1 MRIKVFQAATMKD
14 AMAQVKDELGDDAV
28 ILHTKKI
35 KKGGILGYGAKEIFE
50 VTAALDET
58 PRRPPKK
65 RAERLPT
72 LAELQAEEAGEGK
85 PVKSSVPLPLGHA
98 GTAPAPAA
106 AAAADA
112 QAAQGEPPLTALPQ
126 PQQPQPQP
134 QLLQPQQPQLL
145 QQQQSQ
151 PLPQQPPLPQPQ
163 PQPQLSQQPPL
174 PQPQPQLPQQPHL
187 SQSAARRYK
196 TAGTEAAV
204 AEAERQAREAVSRQ
218 AQAQASPQEPFVP
231 SFPSEEGHADP
242 FQPLVPSAEDPPAEP
257 PARKVRRKK
266 PPARKL
272 KKPRTVKEK
281 KTEEEAETSSAAAPS
296 RRMKRGTEK
305 ADAPLQEEDR
315 QDGDASAAKADE
327 EKQRETIEALQNEL
341 AQMKA
346 MLVQVVGKE
355 KAPED
360 EMSLQQALKQQ
371 EVDSDIVDDVVL
383 QLPAETVL
391 ADRDTPLAL
400 EGLTKYLSDNV
411 QMADG
416 LELKARK
423 RKIAALLGPTGV
435 GKTTTLAKIAAQC
448 VLEKGVSTAF
458 ITADTYRI
466 SAVEQLK
473 TYADILGLPIAIV
486 YTPDELKEAIQK
498 FRQKQLILIDTA
510 GRSQH
515 NRRQMAE
522 LKDFLAV
529 NQNIEKYLVLSA
541 TTKNEDAK
549 DIVDKFSVCK
559 PDKVIF
565 TKTDETKSLGIILNI
580 LRKKAMRL
588 SYLTNGQSVP
598 DDIVPAQAEKLAE
611 LFLR

>member
-1 MRIKVFQAATMKD
+1 MKD

-50 VTAALDET
+50 VTAALDEV

-65 RAERLPT
+65 REERLPT
-72 LAELQAEEAGEGK
+72 LAELQAQDASAKE
-85 PVKSSVPLPLGHA
+85 PPKSAVPLPQGHA
-98 GTAPAPAA
+98 ARAVQGETMTPLAVPQEGQARAVSASVATAVDPLQMQMPVQQATAA
-106 AAAADA
+106 A
-112 QAAQGEPPLTALPQ
+112 Q
-126 PQQPQPQP
+126 PQRR
-134 QLLQPQQPQLL
+134 
-145 QQQQSQ
+145 
-151 PLPQQPPLPQPQ
+151 
-163 PQPQLSQQPPL
+163 
-174 PQPQPQLPQQPHL
+174 L
-187 SQSAARRYK
+187 SQSAAKSYK

-204 AEAERQAREAVSRQ
+204 AEAKRQAYDSMPDVTAPVV
-218 AQAQASPQEPFVP
+218 AGKEPFVP
-231 SFPSEEGHADP
+231 AFPSQEQAAES
-242 FQPLVPSAEDPPAEP
+242 FLPLVPAAEKAESLEP
-257 PARKVRRKK
+257 PVRKVRRRRAATVKR
-266 PPARKL
+266 RKL
-272 KKPRTVKEK
+272 RAAEK
-281 KTEEEAETSSAAAPS
+281 KDTLDEAAVSSSAADVAP
-296 RRMKRGTEK
+296 RAKPVDEK
-305 ADAPLQEEDR
+305 AAQASKEDADQRQESAARPPEK
-315 QDGDASAAKADE
+315 GDAE
-327 EKQRETIEALQNEL
+327 RQQETIEALQNEL
-341 AQMKA
+341 LQMKA
-346 MLVQVVGKE
+346 MLVQVVSKE

-371 EVDSDIVDDVVL
+371 DVEPDIIEDVVL
-383 QLPAETVL
+383 QLPAETIL
-391 ADRDTPLAL
+391 ADKDTPLAL
-400 EGLTKYLSDNV
+400 EGLTKYLADNM

-416 LELKARK
+416 LELKSRK

-448 VLEKGVSTAF
+448 VLEKGISTAF

-486 YTPDELKEAIQK
+486 YSPQELKEAIQK

-549 DIVDKFSVCK
+549 DILEKFSVCR

-565 TKTDETKSLGIILNI
+565 TKTDETKSLGVILNI
-580 LRKKAMRL
+580 LRRREMRL

-598 DDIVPAQAEKLAE
+598 DDIAPAEAGKLAE

>member
-1 MRIKVFQAATMKD
+1 MKD

-50 VTAALDET
+50 VTAALDEVT
-58 PRRPPKK
+58 RRPPKK
-65 RAERLPT
+65 RPERLPT
-72 LAELQAEEAGEGK
+72 LAELQAEAAGGETK
-85 PVKSSVPLPLGHA
+85 PKSAVPLPQGHA
-98 GTAPAPAA
+98 A
-106 AAAADA
+106 
-112 QAAQGEPPLTALPQ
+112 ALPQ
-126 PQQPQPQP
+126 AVPAALAQQVSVPVPAGPPAAPVPPLVQSAQPMQP
-134 QLLQPQQPQLL
+134 MQLMQ
-145 QQQQSQ
+145 Q
-151 PLPQQPPLPQPQ
+151 PLPTESRQPVQQPR
-163 PQPQLSQQPPL
+163 
-174 PQPQPQLPQQPHL
+174 L
-187 SQSAARRYK
+187 SQSAAKSYR

-204 AEAERQAREAVSRQ
+204 AEAARQARA
-218 AQAQASPQEPFVP
+218 AAPAAPGDASAEPFVP
-231 SFPSEEGHADP
+231 SFPSGKTPEAP
-242 FQPLVPSAEDPPAEP
+242 FQPFVPSAGEAPQ
-257 PARKVRRKK
+257 K
-266 PPARKL
+266 PPARKARRR
-272 KKPRTVKEK
+272 KPAQPKRRKVHAAEAAEAKE
-281 KTEEEAETSSAAAPS
+281 TAGAEAETPSSC
-296 RRMKRGTEK
+296 RVKR
-305 ADAPLQEEDR
+305 EEDEAASSQEKR
-315 QDGDASAAKADE
+315 REDGSPPAKSE
-327 EKQRETIEALQNEL
+327 EERQRETIEELQNEL

-346 MLVQVVGKE
+346 MLVQVVSKE
-355 KAPED
+355 KTPED
-360 EMSLQQALKQQ
+360 EMSLQQVLKQQ
-371 EVDSDIVDDVVL
+371 EVESDIIDDVVL
-383 QLPAETVL
+383 QLPAEAIL
-391 ADRDTPLAL
+391 ADKDTPLAL
-400 EGLTKYLSDNV
+400 DGLTKYLAANV

-416 LELKARK
+416 LELKSRK

-448 VLEKGVSTAF
+448 VLEKGISTAF

-522 LKDFLAV
+522 LKEFLAV

-549 DIVDKFSVCK
+549 DIIDKFSVCK

-580 LRKKAMRL
+580 LRRKEMRL

-598 DDIVPAQAEKLAE
+598 DDIVPAEAGKLAE

>member
-1 MRIKVFQAATMKD
+1 MKE

-50 VTAALDET
+50 VTAALDEVT
-58 PRRPPKK
+58 RRPPKK

-72 LAELQAEEAGEGK
+72 LAELQAEEAGGGQK
-85 PVKSSVPLPLGHA
+85 PKSSVPLPQGHA
-98 GTAPAPAA
+98 SPMPAA
-106 AAAADA
+106 PSA
-112 QAAQGEPPLTALPQ
+112 PPVRQTPEQRTAVPLPASRPVAVA
-126 PQQPQPQP
+126 PQS
-134 QLLQPQQPQLL
+134 LQPA
-145 QQQQSQ
+145 S
-151 PLPQQPPLPQPQ
+151 LPQQQR
-163 PQPQLSQQPPL
+163 
-174 PQPQPQLPQQPHL
+174 L
-187 SQSAARRYK
+187 SQSAARSYR

-204 AEAERQAREAVSRQ
+204 AAAERQAHAPAPASSAAVS
-218 AQAQASPQEPFVP
+218 AESFVP
-231 SFPSEEGHADP
+231 SFPQGNAQEASFE
-242 FQPLVPSAEDPPAEP
+242 PLVPSAGEAPPKS
-257 PARKVRRKK
+257 PARKARRRKPAAPK
-266 PPARKL
+266 RRKACAAEAKGAAGEETARAASASRRAKREADEAAVSPQEKRQKAEAPPAKS
-272 KKPRTVKEK
+272 
-281 KTEEEAETSSAAAPS
+281 EEE
-296 RRMKRGTEK
+296 R
-305 ADAPLQEEDR
+305 
-315 QDGDASAAKADE
+315 
-327 EKQRETIEALQNEL
+327 QRETIEELQSEL

-346 MLVQVVGKE
+346 MLVQVVSKE
-355 KAPED
+355 KTPED

-371 EVDSDIVDDVVL
+371 EVEPDIIDDVVL
-383 QLPAETVL
+383 QLPAEAIL
-391 ADRDTPLAL
+391 ADKDTPLAL
-400 EGLTKYLSDNV
+400 EGLTKYLADNV
-411 QMADG
+411 QIADG
-416 LELKARK
+416 LELKSRK

-522 LKDFLAV
+522 LKEFLAV

-549 DIVDKFSVCK
+549 DILDKFSGCK

-580 LRKKAMRL
+580 LRRKEMRL

-598 DDIVPAQAEKLAE
+598 DDIVPAEAGKLAK

>member
-1 MRIKVFQAATMKD
+1 MKE

-50 VTAALDET
+50 VTAALDEVT
-58 PRRPPKK
+58 RRPPKK

-72 LAELQAEEAGEGK
+72 LAELQAEEAGGGQK
-85 PVKSSVPLPLGHA
+85 PKSSVPLPQGHA
-98 GTAPAPAA
+98 SPMPAA
-106 AAAADA
+106 PSAPPVRQTPEQRTAVPLPASRPVAAA
-112 QAAQGEPPLTALPQ
+112 PQ
-126 PQQPQPQP
+126 S
-134 QLLQPQQPQLL
+134 LQPA
-145 QQQQSQ
+145 S
-151 PLPQQPPLPQPQ
+151 LPQQQR
-163 PQPQLSQQPPL
+163 
-174 PQPQPQLPQQPHL
+174 L
-187 SQSAARRYK
+187 SQSAARSYR

-204 AEAERQAREAVSRQ
+204 AAAERQAHAPAPASSAAVS
-218 AQAQASPQEPFVP
+218 AESFVP
-231 SFPSEEGHADP
+231 SFPQGNAQEASFE
-242 FQPLVPSAEDPPAEP
+242 PLVPSVGEAPPKS
-257 PARKVRRKK
+257 PARKARRRKPAAPK
-266 PPARKL
+266 RRKACAAEAKGAAGEETARAASASRRAKREADEAAVSPQEKRQKAEAPPAKS
-272 KKPRTVKEK
+272 
-281 KTEEEAETSSAAAPS
+281 EEE
-296 RRMKRGTEK
+296 R
-305 ADAPLQEEDR
+305 
-315 QDGDASAAKADE
+315 
-327 EKQRETIEALQNEL
+327 QRETIEELQSEL

-346 MLVQVVGKE
+346 MLVQVVSKE
-355 KAPED
+355 KTPED

-371 EVDSDIVDDVVL
+371 EVEPDIIDDVVL
-383 QLPAETVL
+383 QLPAEAIL
-391 ADRDTPLAL
+391 ADKDTPLAL
-400 EGLTKYLSDNV
+400 EGLTKYLADNV

-416 LELKARK
+416 LELKSRK

-522 LKDFLAV
+522 LKEFLAV

-549 DIVDKFSVCK
+549 DILDKFSGCK

-580 LRKKAMRL
+580 LRRKEMRL

-598 DDIVPAQAEKLAE
+598 DDIVPAEAGKLAK

>member
-1 MRIKVFQAATMKD
+1 MKD

-50 VTAALDET
+50 VTAALDEVT
-58 PRRPPKK
+58 RRPPKK
-65 RAERLPT
+65 RSERLPT
-72 LAELQAEEAGEGK
+72 LAELQAEAAGGETK
-85 PVKSSVPLPLGHA
+85 PKSAVPLPQGHA
-98 GTAPAPAA
+98 AALTQAAPVAPAQ
-106 AAAADA
+106 
-112 QAAQGEPPLTALPQ
+112 QASVPVPSGSSVAPVPPLMQSAQ
-126 PQQPQPQP
+126 PMQPM
-134 QLLQPQQPQLL
+134 
-145 QQQQSQ
+145 
-151 PLPQQPPLPQPQ
+151 QQPPLIE
-163 PQPQLSQQPPL
+163 SQQPM
-174 PQPQPQLPQQPHL
+174 QQPRL
-187 SQSAARRYK
+187 SQSAAKSYR

-204 AEAERQAREAVSRQ
+204 AEAARQARV
-218 AQAQASPQEPFVP
+218 ASPVAHGDASAEPFVP
-231 SFPSEEGHADP
+231 SFPSGKAPEAP
-242 FQPLVPSAEDPPAEP
+242 FQPLVPSAGEAPQEP
-257 PARKVRRKK
+257 PVRKARRRKPAQPKRRKVHAAEAKETAGVEVEREASSSRRGK
-266 PPARKL
+266 RKEDEAAASSQ
-272 KKPRTVKEK
+272 EK
-281 KTEEEAETSSAAAPS
+281 RREDESPSSKSEEE
-296 RRMKRGTEK
+296 R
-305 ADAPLQEEDR
+305 
-315 QDGDASAAKADE
+315 
-327 EKQRETIEALQNEL
+327 QRETIEELQNEL

-346 MLVQVVGKE
+346 MLVQVVSKE
-355 KAPED
+355 KTPED
-360 EMSLQQALKQQ
+360 EMSLQQVLKQQ
-371 EVDSDIVDDVVL
+371 EVESDIIDDVVL
-383 QLPAETVL
+383 QLPAEAIL
-391 ADRDTPLAL
+391 ADKDTPLAL
-400 EGLTKYLSDNV
+400 EGLKKYLADNV

-416 LELKARK
+416 LELKSRK

-448 VLEKGVSTAF
+448 VLEKGISTAF

-522 LKDFLAV
+522 LKEFLAV

-549 DIVDKFSVCK
+549 DIIDKFSVCK

-580 LRKKAMRL
+580 LRRKEMRL

-598 DDIVPAQAEKLAE
+598 DDIVPAEAGKLAE

>member
-1 MRIKVFQAATMKD
+1 MKE

-50 VTAALDET
+50 VTAALDEVT
-58 PRRPPKK
+58 RRPPKK

-72 LAELQAEEAGEGK
+72 LAELQAEEAGGGQK
-85 PVKSSVPLPLGHA
+85 PKSSVPLPQGHA
-98 GTAPAPAA
+98 SPMPAA
-106 AAAADA
+106 PSAPPVRQTPEQRTAVPLPASRPVAAA
-112 QAAQGEPPLTALPQ
+112 PQ
-126 PQQPQPQP
+126 S
-134 QLLQPQQPQLL
+134 LQPA
-145 QQQQSQ
+145 S
-151 PLPQQPPLPQPQ
+151 LPQQQR
-163 PQPQLSQQPPL
+163 
-174 PQPQPQLPQQPHL
+174 L
-187 SQSAARRYK
+187 SQSAARSYR

-204 AEAERQAREAVSRQ
+204 AAAERQAHAPAPASSAAVS
-218 AQAQASPQEPFVP
+218 AESFVP
-231 SFPSEEGHADP
+231 SFPQGNAQEDS
-242 FQPLVPSAEDPPAEP
+242 FQPLVPSAGEAPPKS
-257 PARKVRRKK
+257 PARKARRRKPAAPK
-266 PPARKL
+266 RRKACAAEAKGAAGEETARAASASRRAKREADEAVVSPQEKRQKAEAPPAKS
-272 KKPRTVKEK
+272 
-281 KTEEEAETSSAAAPS
+281 EEE
-296 RRMKRGTEK
+296 R
-305 ADAPLQEEDR
+305 
-315 QDGDASAAKADE
+315 
-327 EKQRETIEALQNEL
+327 QRETIEELQSEL

-346 MLVQVVGKE
+346 MLVQVVSKE
-355 KAPED
+355 KTPED

-371 EVDSDIVDDVVL
+371 EVEPDIIDDVVL
-383 QLPAETVL
+383 QLPAEAIL
-391 ADRDTPLAL
+391 ADKDTPLAL
-400 EGLTKYLSDNV
+400 EGLTKYLADNV

-416 LELKARK
+416 LELKSRK

-522 LKDFLAV
+522 LKEFLAV

-549 DIVDKFSVCK
+549 DILDKFSGCK

-580 LRKKAMRL
+580 LRRKEMRL

-598 DDIVPAQAEKLAE
+598 DDIVPAEAGKLAK

>member
-1 MRIKVFQAATMKD
+1 MKD

-50 VTAALDET
+50 VTAALDEV

-65 RAERLPT
+65 REERLPT
-72 LAELQAEEAGEGK
+72 LAELQAQDASAKE
-85 PVKSSVPLPLGHA
+85 PPKSAVPLPQGHA
-98 GTAPAPAA
+98 ARAVQGETMTPLAVPQEGQARAVSASVATAVDPLQMQMQMPVQQATAA
-106 AAAADA
+106 A
-112 QAAQGEPPLTALPQ
+112 Q
-126 PQQPQPQP
+126 PQRR
-134 QLLQPQQPQLL
+134 
-145 QQQQSQ
+145 
-151 PLPQQPPLPQPQ
+151 
-163 PQPQLSQQPPL
+163 
-174 PQPQPQLPQQPHL
+174 L
-187 SQSAARRYK
+187 SQSAAKSYK

-204 AEAERQAREAVSRQ
+204 AEAKRQAYDSVPDVTAPVV
-218 AQAQASPQEPFVP
+218 AGKEPFVP
-231 SFPSEEGHADP
+231 AFPSQEQAAES
-242 FQPLVPSAEDPPAEP
+242 FLPLVPAAEKAESLEP
-257 PARKVRRKK
+257 PVRKVRRRRAATVKR
-266 PPARKL
+266 RKL
-272 KKPRTVKEK
+272 RAAGKKDTLD
-281 KTEEEAETSSAAAPS
+281 EAAASSSAADVAP
-296 RRMKRGTEK
+296 RAKPVDEK
-305 ADAPLQEEDR
+305 AAQASKEDADQRQESAARPPEK
-315 QDGDASAAKADE
+315 GDAE
-327 EKQRETIEALQNEL
+327 RQQETIEALQNEL
-341 AQMKA
+341 LQMKA
-346 MLVQVVGKE
+346 MLVQVVSKE

-371 EVDSDIVDDVVL
+371 DVEPDIIEDVVL
-383 QLPAETVL
+383 QLPAETIL
-391 ADRDTPLAL
+391 ADKDTPLAL
-400 EGLTKYLSDNV
+400 EGLTKYLADNM

-416 LELKARK
+416 LALKSRK

-448 VLEKGVSTAF
+448 VLEKGISTAF

-529 NQNIEKYLVLSA
+529 NPNIEKYLVLSA

-580 LRKKAMRL
+580 LCKKDMRL

-598 DDIVPAQAEKLAE
+598 DDIVSAEAGKLAE

>member
-1 MRIKVFQAATMKD
+1 MKE

-50 VTAALDET
+50 VTAALDEVT
-58 PRRPPKK
+58 RRPPKK

-72 LAELQAEEAGEGK
+72 LAELQAEEAGGGQK
-85 PVKSSVPLPLGHA
+85 PKSSVPLPQGHA
-98 GTAPAPAA
+98 SPMPAAPSAPPVRQTPEQRTAVPLPASRPAA
-106 AAAADA
+106 AA
-112 QAAQGEPPLTALPQ
+112 PQ
-126 PQQPQPQP
+126 S
-134 QLLQPQQPQLL
+134 LQPA
-145 QQQQSQ
+145 S
-151 PLPQQPPLPQPQ
+151 LPQQQR
-163 PQPQLSQQPPL
+163 
-174 PQPQPQLPQQPHL
+174 L
-187 SQSAARRYK
+187 SQSAARSYR

-204 AEAERQAREAVSRQ
+204 AAAERQACAPAPASSAAVS
-218 AQAQASPQEPFVP
+218 AESFVP
-231 SFPSEEGHADP
+231 SFPQGNAQEDS
-242 FQPLVPSAEDPPAEP
+242 FQPLVPSAGEAPPKS
-257 PARKVRRKK
+257 PARKARRRKPAAPK
-266 PPARKL
+266 RRKACAAEAKGAAGEETARAASASRRAKREADEAAVSPQEKRQKAEAPPAKS
-272 KKPRTVKEK
+272 
-281 KTEEEAETSSAAAPS
+281 EEE
-296 RRMKRGTEK
+296 R
-305 ADAPLQEEDR
+305 
-315 QDGDASAAKADE
+315 
-327 EKQRETIEALQNEL
+327 QRETIEELQSEL

-346 MLVQVVGKE
+346 MLVQVVSKE
-355 KAPED
+355 KTPED

-371 EVDSDIVDDVVL
+371 EVEPDIIDDVVL
-383 QLPAETVL
+383 QLPAEAIL
-391 ADRDTPLAL
+391 ADKDTPLAL
-400 EGLTKYLSDNV
+400 EGLTKYLADNV

-416 LELKARK
+416 LELKSRK

-522 LKDFLAV
+522 LKEFLAV

-549 DIVDKFSVCK
+549 DILDKFSGCK

-580 LRKKAMRL
+580 LRRKEMRL

-598 DDIVPAQAEKLAE
+598 DDIVPAEAGKLAK

>member
-1 MRIKVFQAATMKD
+1 MKD

-50 VTAALDET
+50 VTAALDEVT
-58 PRRPPKK
+58 RRPPKK
-65 RAERLPT
+65 RSERLPT
-72 LAELQAEEAGEGK
+72 LAELQAEAAGGEMK
-85 PVKSSVPLPLGHA
+85 PKSAVPLPQGHA
-98 GTAPAPAA
+98 AALTQAAPVAPAQQAPVPVPAGSPVA
-106 AAAADA
+106 PV
-112 QAAQGEPPLTALPQ
+112 PPLMQSAQ
-126 PQQPQPQP
+126 PM
-134 QLLQPQQPQLL
+134 
-145 QQQQSQ
+145 
-151 PLPQQPPLPQPQ
+151 QQPPPIE
-163 PQPQLSQQPPL
+163 SQQPM
-174 PQPQPQLPQQPHL
+174 QQPRL
-187 SQSAARRYK
+187 SQSAAKSYR

-204 AEAERQAREAVSRQ
+204 AEAARQARA
-218 AQAQASPQEPFVP
+218 ASPVAHGDASAESFVP
-231 SFPSEEGHADP
+231 SFPSGKTPEAP
-242 FQPLVPSAEDPPAEP
+242 FQPLVPSAGEAPQEP
-257 PARKVRRKK
+257 PVRKARRRKPAQPKRRKVHAAEAKETAGVEAKREASSSRRGKREEDE
-266 PPARKL
+266 AAASSQ
-272 KKPRTVKEK
+272 EK
-281 KTEEEAETSSAAAPS
+281 RREDESPSSKSEEE
-296 RRMKRGTEK
+296 R
-305 ADAPLQEEDR
+305 
-315 QDGDASAAKADE
+315 
-327 EKQRETIEALQNEL
+327 QRETIEELQNEL

-346 MLVQVVGKE
+346 MLVQVVSKE
-355 KAPED
+355 KTPED
-360 EMSLQQALKQQ
+360 EMSLQQVLKQQ
-371 EVDSDIVDDVVL
+371 EVESDIIDDVVL
-383 QLPAETVL
+383 QLPAEAIL
-391 ADRDTPLAL
+391 ADKDTPLAL
-400 EGLTKYLSDNV
+400 EGLKKYLADNV

-416 LELKARK
+416 LELKSRK

-448 VLEKGVSTAF
+448 VLEKGISTAF

-522 LKDFLAV
+522 LKEFLAV

-549 DIVDKFSVCK
+549 DIIDKFSVCK

-580 LRKKAMRL
+580 LRRKEMRL

-598 DDIVPAQAEKLAE
+598 DDIVPAEAGKLAE

>member
-126 PQQPQPQP
+126 QPQP
-134 QLLQPQQPQLL
+134 QPQLL

-204 AEAERQAREAVSRQ
+204 AEAERQAREAVSR
-218 AQAQASPQEPFVP
+218 QAQASPQEPFVP

-296 RRMKRGTEK
+296 RRMKRGAEK
-305 ADAPLQEEDR
+305 ADAPPQEEDR

-355 KAPED
+355 KTPED

-448 VLEKGVSTAF
+448 VLEKGV

>member
-1 MRIKVFQAATMKD
+1 MKD

-50 VTAALDET
+50 VTAALDEVT
-58 PRRPPKK
+58 RRPPKK
-65 RAERLPT
+65 RPERLPT
-72 LAELQAEEAGEGK
+72 LAELQAEAAGGETK
-85 PVKSSVPLPLGHA
+85 LKSAVPLPQGHA
-98 GTAPAPAA
+98 A
-106 AAAADA
+106 
-112 QAAQGEPPLTALPQ
+112 ALPQ
-126 PQQPQPQP
+126 AVSAALAQQVSVPVPTGPPAARMPPLMQSAQPMQP
-134 QLLQPQQPQLL
+134 MQ
-145 QQQQSQ
+145 Q
-151 PLPQQPPLPQPQ
+151 PLPIE
-163 PQPQLSQQPPL
+163 SQQPM
-174 PQPQPQLPQQPHL
+174 QQPRL
-187 SQSAARRYK
+187 SQSAAKSYR

-204 AEAERQAREAVSRQ
+204 AEAARQARA
-218 AQAQASPQEPFVP
+218 AAPAAPDDASAEPFVP
-231 SFPSEEGHADP
+231 SFPSGKAPEAP
-242 FQPLVPSAEDPPAEP
+242 FQPLVPSAGEAPQKS
-257 PARKVRRKK
+257 PARKARRRKPAQPK
-266 PPARKL
+266 RRKVHAAEAKETAGVEVEREASSSRRVKREEDEAASSQEKRREDESPPAKS
-272 KKPRTVKEK
+272 
-281 KTEEEAETSSAAAPS
+281 EEE
-296 RRMKRGTEK
+296 R
-305 ADAPLQEEDR
+305 
-315 QDGDASAAKADE
+315 
-327 EKQRETIEALQNEL
+327 QRETIEELQNEL

-346 MLVQVVGKE
+346 MLVQVVSKE
-355 KAPED
+355 KTPED
-360 EMSLQQALKQQ
+360 EMSLQQVLKQQ
-371 EVDSDIVDDVVL
+371 EVESDIIDDVVL
-383 QLPAETVL
+383 QLPAEAIL
-391 ADRDTPLAL
+391 ADKDTPLAL
-400 EGLTKYLSDNV
+400 DGLTKYLADNV

-416 LELKARK
+416 LELKSRK

-448 VLEKGVSTAF
+448 VLEKGISTAF

-522 LKDFLAV
+522 LKEFLAV

-549 DIVDKFSVCK
+549 DIIDKFSVCK

-580 LRKKAMRL
+580 LRRKEMRL

-598 DDIVPAQAEKLAE
+598 DDIVPAEAGKLAE

>member
-1 MRIKVFQAATMKD
+1 MKD

-50 VTAALDET
+50 VTAALDEVT
-58 PRRPPKK
+58 RRPPKK
-65 RAERLPT
+65 RSERLPT
-72 LAELQAEEAGEGK
+72 LAELQAEAAGGETK
-85 PVKSSVPLPLGHA
+85 PKSAVPLPQGYAAALTQA
-98 GTAPAPAA
+98 APVAPAQQAPVPVPAGSPVA
-106 AAAADA
+106 PV
-112 QAAQGEPPLTALPQ
+112 PPLMQSAQ
-126 PQQPQPQP
+126 PM
-134 QLLQPQQPQLL
+134 
-145 QQQQSQ
+145 QQS
-151 PLPQQPPLPQPQ
+151 PPIE
-163 PQPQLSQQPPL
+163 SQQPM
-174 PQPQPQLPQQPHL
+174 QQPRL
-187 SQSAARRYK
+187 SQSAAKSYR

-204 AEAERQAREAVSRQ
+204 AEAARQARA
-218 AQAQASPQEPFVP
+218 AAPASPDDASADPFVP
-231 SFPSEEGHADP
+231 SFPSGKVQEAP
-242 FQPLVPSAEDPPAEP
+242 FQPLVPSAGEAPQES
-257 PARKVRRKK
+257 PARKVRRRK
-266 PPARKL
+266 PAQPKRRKVHAAEA
-272 KKPRTVKEK
+272 KEAAGVEVEREASSSRRVKR
-281 KTEEEAETSSAAAPS
+281 EEAEAASSQEKRREDESPS
-296 RRMKRGTEK
+296 VKS
-305 ADAPLQEEDR
+305 EEER
-315 QDGDASAAKADE
+315 
-327 EKQRETIEALQNEL
+327 QRETIEELQNEL

-346 MLVQVVGKE
+346 MLVQVVSKE
-355 KAPED
+355 KTPED
-360 EMSLQQALKQQ
+360 EMSLQQVLKQQ
-371 EVDSDIVDDVVL
+371 EVESDIIDDVVL
-383 QLPAETVL
+383 QLPAEAIL
-391 ADRDTPLAL
+391 ADKDTPLAL
-400 EGLTKYLSDNV
+400 DGLTKYLADNV

-416 LELKARK
+416 LELKSRK

-448 VLEKGVSTAF
+448 VLEKGISTAF

-522 LKDFLAV
+522 LKEFLAV

-549 DIVDKFSVCK
+549 DIIDKFSVCK

-580 LRKKAMRL
+580 LRRKEMRL

-598 DDIVPAQAEKLAE
+598 DDIVPAEAGKLAE

>member
-50 VTAALDET
+50 VTAALDEVT
-58 PRRPPKK
+58 RRPPKK
-65 RAERLPT
+65 RSERLPT
-72 LAELQAEEAGEGK
+72 LAELQAEAAGGETK
-85 PVKSSVPLPLGHA
+85 PKSAVPLPQGHA
-98 GTAPAPAA
+98 AA
-106 AAAADA
+106 LT
-112 QAAQGEPPLTALPQ
+112 QAAPVPVPAGSSVTPVPPLMQSAQ
-126 PQQPQPQP
+126 PMQPMRQPPPIELQQPM
-134 QLLQPQQPQLL
+134 QQPR
-145 QQQQSQ
+145 
-151 PLPQQPPLPQPQ
+151 
-163 PQPQLSQQPPL
+163 
-174 PQPQPQLPQQPHL
+174 L
-187 SQSAARRYK
+187 SQSAAKSYR

-204 AEAERQAREAVSRQ
+204 AEAARQARA
-218 AQAQASPQEPFVP
+218 ASPVAHGDASAEPFVS
-231 SFPSEEGHADP
+231 SFPSGKASEAP
-242 FQPLVPSAEDPPAEP
+242 FQPLVPSAGEAPQEP
-257 PARKVRRKK
+257 PVRKARRRKPAQPKRRKVHAAEAKETAGVEVEREVSSSRRGKREEDE
-266 PPARKL
+266 AAASSQ
-272 KKPRTVKEK
+272 EK
-281 KTEEEAETSSAAAPS
+281 RREDESPSSKSEEE
-296 RRMKRGTEK
+296 R
-305 ADAPLQEEDR
+305 
-315 QDGDASAAKADE
+315 
-327 EKQRETIEALQNEL
+327 QRETIEELQNEL

-346 MLVQVVGKE
+346 MLVQVVSKE
-355 KAPED
+355 KTPED
-360 EMSLQQALKQQ
+360 EMSLQQVLKQQ
-371 EVDSDIVDDVVL
+371 EVESDIIDDVVL
-383 QLPAETVL
+383 QLPAEAIL
-391 ADRDTPLAL
+391 ADKDTPLAL
-400 EGLTKYLSDNV
+400 EGLKKYLADNV

-416 LELKARK
+416 LELKSRK

-448 VLEKGVSTAF
+448 VLEKGISTAF

-522 LKDFLAV
+522 LKEFLAV

-549 DIVDKFSVCK
+549 DIIDKFSVCK

-580 LRKKAMRL
+580 LRRKEMRL

-598 DDIVPAQAEKLAE
+598 DDIVPAEAGKLAE

>member
-50 VTAALDET
+50 VTAALDEVT
-58 PRRPPKK
+58 RRPPKK
-65 RAERLPT
+65 RPERLPT
-72 LAELQAEEAGEGK
+72 LAELQAEAAGGETK
-85 PVKSSVPLPLGHA
+85 PKSVVPLP
-98 GTAPAPAA
+98 
-106 AAAADA
+106 
-112 QAAQGEPPLTALPQ
+112 QAASAALPQ
-126 PQQPQPQP
+126 AMPAALAQQVSVPVPAGPPAAPVPPLVQSAQPMQP
-134 QLLQPQQPQLL
+134 MQLMQ
-145 QQQQSQ
+145 Q
-151 PLPQQPPLPQPQ
+151 PLPTESRQPVQQPR
-163 PQPQLSQQPPL
+163 
-174 PQPQPQLPQQPHL
+174 L
-187 SQSAARRYK
+187 SQSAAKSYR

-204 AEAERQAREAVSRQ
+204 AEAARQARA
-218 AQAQASPQEPFVP
+218 AAPAALGDASAEPFVP
-231 SFPSEEGHADP
+231 SFPSGKASEAP
-242 FQPLVPSAEDPPAEP
+242 FQPLVPSAGEAPQ
-257 PARKVRRKK
+257 K
-266 PPARKL
+266 PPARKARRR
-272 KKPRTVKEK
+272 KPAQPKRRKVHAAEAAEAKE
-281 KTEEEAETSSAAAPS
+281 TAGAEAETPSSC
-296 RRMKRGTEK
+296 RVKR
-305 ADAPLQEEDR
+305 EEDEA
-315 QDGDASAAKADE
+315 ASSQEKRREDESPPAKSE
-327 EKQRETIEALQNEL
+327 EERQRETIEELQNEL

-346 MLVQVVGKE
+346 MLVQVVSKE
-355 KAPED
+355 KTPED
-360 EMSLQQALKQQ
+360 EMSLQQVLKQQ
-371 EVDSDIVDDVVL
+371 EVESDIIDDVVL
-383 QLPAETVL
+383 QLPAEAIL
-391 ADRDTPLAL
+391 ADKDTPLAL
-400 EGLTKYLSDNV
+400 DGLTKYLADNV

-416 LELKARK
+416 LELKSRK

-448 VLEKGVSTAF
+448 VLEKGISTAF

-522 LKDFLAV
+522 LKEFLAV

-549 DIVDKFSVCK
+549 DIIDKFSVCK

-580 LRKKAMRL
+580 LRRKEMRL

-598 DDIVPAQAEKLAE
+598 DDIVPAEAGKLAE

>member
-126 PQQPQPQP
+126 PQQPQPQ
-134 QLLQPQQPQLL
+134 LL

-174 PQPQPQLPQQPHL
+174 PQPQPQLTQQPHL

-296 RRMKRGTEK
+296 RRMKRGAEK
-305 ADAPLQEEDR
+305 ADAPPQEEDR

-355 KAPED
+355 KTPED

>member
-1 MRIKVFQAATMKD
+1 MKE

-35 KKGGILGYGAKEIFE
+35 KKGGILGYGAKEFFE

-58 PRRPPKK
+58 PRRPPRK

-72 LAELQAEEAGEGK
+72 LAELQAQEAGVEE
-85 PVKSSVPLPLGHA
+85 PPKSAVPLPQGRA
-98 GTAPAPAA
+98 GAPAA
-106 AAAADA
+106 PVPTPAPTVAPLPAAAPASAAWETSLA
-112 QAAQGEPPLTALPQ
+112 QAA
-126 PQQPQPQP
+126 
-134 QLLQPQQPQLL
+134 LQPQMTPPAAAVQP
-145 QQQQSQ
+145 SQ
-151 PLPQQPPLPQPQ
+151 RRAPR
-163 PQPQLSQQPPL
+163 LSQN
-174 PQPQPQLPQQPHL
+174 
-187 SQSAARRYK
+187 AAKSYR
-196 TAGTEAAV
+196 TAGTEAALV
-204 AEAERQAREAVSRQ
+204 EAERRVRGAAPVAPQPQ
-218 AQAQASPQEPFVP
+218 GASSQPASAEPFVP
-231 SFPSEEGHADP
+231 SFPSEERAEP
-242 FQPLVPSAEDPPAEP
+242 FEPLAAGAEESAAPSA
-257 PARKVRRKK
+257 PARKPRRRKAAPARRKK
-266 PPARKL
+266 PRAPEA
-272 KKPRTVKEK
+272 TEAMKE
-281 KTEEEAETSSAAAPS
+281 AAPAPS
-296 RRMKRGTEK
+296 RREKRE
-305 ADAPLQEEDR
+305 APQEAPLPPETEATAD
-315 QDGDASAAKADE
+315 DEAAPVKSDE
-327 EKQRETIEALQNEL
+327 ERQRETIETLQNEL

-346 MLVQVVGKE
+346 MLVEVVSKE

-360 EMSLQQALKQQ
+360 ELSLQQVLKQQ
-371 EVDSDIVDDVVL
+371 EVEPDIIDDVVL
-383 QLPAETVL
+383 QLPAEAIL
-391 ADRDTPLAL
+391 AAKDTPLAL
-400 EGLTKYLSDNV
+400 DGLTKYLADNV

-416 LELKARK
+416 LELRSRK
-423 RKIAALLGPTGV
+423 RKIVALLGPTGV

-448 VLEKGVSTAF
+448 VLEKGISTAF

-541 TTKNEDAK
+541 TTKNEDAR
-549 DIVDKFSVCK
+549 DIIDKFSACK

-565 TKTDETKSLGIILNI
+565 TKTDETRSLGIILNI
-580 LRKKAMRL
+580 LRKKDMRL

-598 DDIVPAQAEKLAE
+598 DDIVPAEPGKLAE

>member
-14 AMAQVKDELGDDAV
+14 AMAQVKEELGDDAV

-35 KKGGILGYGAKEIFE
+35 KRGGILGYGAKEIFE
-50 VTAALDET
+50 VTAALDEV

-72 LAELQAEEAGEGK
+72 LAELQAKEAGEGK
-85 PVKSSVPLPLGHA
+85 TAKSSVPLPQGHA
-98 GTAPAPAA
+98 GASPAAPNSPAMVQESAPVSTMAPVTAPL
-106 AAAADA
+106 
-112 QAAQGEPPLTALPQ
+112 PPVQTQ
-126 PQQPQPQP
+126 PMQQMVQKQK
-134 QLLQPQQPQLL
+134 
-145 QQQQSQ
+145 
-151 PLPQQPPLPQPQ
+151 PL
-163 PQPQLSQQPPL
+163 
-174 PQPQPQLPQQPHL
+174 L
-187 SQSAARRYK
+187 SQSAARSYK
-196 TAGTEAAV
+196 TAGTEAAI
-204 AEAERQAREAVSRQ
+204 AEAEKQAYEAAPVSAPLPAPRG
-218 AQAQASPQEPFVP
+218 EPFVP
-231 SFPSEEGHADP
+231 AFPPGETVEKPALS
-242 FQPLVPSAEDPPAEP
+242 PPATESLSELP
-257 PARKVRRKK
+257 VRKVRRKK
-266 PPARKL
+266 PTVPKRRKPHATNDSPRKSKREKPQDVSVSQEKVRQEDDSVESRPKSDEAR
-272 KKPRTVKEK
+272 
-281 KTEEEAETSSAAAPS
+281 
-296 RRMKRGTEK
+296 
-305 ADAPLQEEDR
+305 
-315 QDGDASAAKADE
+315 
-327 EKQRETIEALQNEL
+327 QRETIEALQNEL

-346 MLVQVVGKE
+346 MLVQVVSKE
-355 KAPED
+355 KTPED
-360 EMSLQQALKQQ
+360 EVTLQQALKQQ
-371 EVDSDIVDDVVL
+371 EVEPDIIDDVVL
-383 QLPAETVL
+383 QLPAESIL
-391 ADRDTPLAL
+391 ADKDTPLAL
-400 EGLTKYLSDNV
+400 DSLTKYLADNV
-411 QMADG
+411 PMADG
-416 LELKARK
+416 LELKSRK

-448 VLEKGVSTAF
+448 VLEKGISTAF

-549 DIVDKFSVCK
+549 DIMDKFSVCK

-565 TKTDETKSLGIILNI
+565 TKTDETKSLGVILNI
-580 LRKKAMRL
+580 LRKKTMRL

-598 DDIVPAQAEKLAE
+598 DDIVPAQAGKLAE

>member
-50 VTAALDET
+50 VTAALDEVT
-58 PRRPPKK
+58 RRPPKK
-65 RAERLPT
+65 RPERLPT
-72 LAELQAEEAGEGK
+72 LAELQAEAAGSETK
-85 PVKSSVPLPLGHA
+85 PKSAVPLPQGHA
-98 GTAPAPAA
+98 A
-106 AAAADA
+106 
-112 QAAQGEPPLTALPQ
+112 ALPQ
-126 PQQPQPQP
+126 AVPAAPAQQVSVPVPTGPPAAPVPPLMQSAQPMQ
-134 QLLQPQQPQLL
+134 
-145 QQQQSQ
+145 Q
-151 PLPQQPPLPQPQ
+151 PLPIE
-163 PQPQLSQQPPL
+163 SQQPM
-174 PQPQPQLPQQPHL
+174 QQPRL
-187 SQSAARRYK
+187 SQSAAKSYR

-204 AEAERQAREAVSRQ
+204 AEAARQARA
-218 AQAQASPQEPFVP
+218 AAPAAPDDASAEPFVP
-231 SFPSEEGHADP
+231 SFPSGKAPEAP
-242 FQPLVPSAEDPPAEP
+242 FQPLVPSAGEAPQ
-257 PARKVRRKK
+257 K
-266 PPARKL
+266 PPARKARRR
-272 KKPRTVKEK
+272 KPAQPKRRKVHAAEAKETAGVEVEREASSSRRGK
-281 KTEEEAETSSAAAPS
+281 REEDEAAASSQEKRREDESPSSKSEEE
-296 RRMKRGTEK
+296 R
-305 ADAPLQEEDR
+305 
-315 QDGDASAAKADE
+315 
-327 EKQRETIEALQNEL
+327 QRETIEELQNEL

-346 MLVQVVGKE
+346 MLVQVVSKE
-355 KAPED
+355 KTPED
-360 EMSLQQALKQQ
+360 EMSLQQVLKQQ
-371 EVDSDIVDDVVL
+371 EVESDIIDDVVL
-383 QLPAETVL
+383 QLPAEAIL
-391 ADRDTPLAL
+391 ADKDTPLAL
-400 EGLTKYLSDNV
+400 DGLTKYLADNV

-416 LELKARK
+416 LELKSRK

-448 VLEKGVSTAF
+448 VLEKGISTAF

-522 LKDFLAV
+522 LKEFLAV

-549 DIVDKFSVCK
+549 DIIDKFSVCK

-580 LRKKAMRL
+580 LRRKEMRL

-598 DDIVPAQAEKLAE
+598 DDIVPAEAGKLAE

>member
-14 AMAQVKDELGDDAV
+14 AMAQVKEELGDDAV

-35 KKGGILGYGAKEIFE
+35 KRGGILGYGAKEIFE
-50 VTAALDET
+50 VTAALDEV

-72 LAELQAEEAGEGK
+72 LAELQAKEAGEGK
-85 PVKSSVPLPLGHA
+85 TAKSSVPLPQGHA
-98 GTAPAPAA
+98 GASPAAPNFPAMVQESAPVSTMAPVTAPL
-106 AAAADA
+106 
-112 QAAQGEPPLTALPQ
+112 PPVQTRPM
-126 PQQPQPQP
+126 QQMVQKQK
-134 QLLQPQQPQLL
+134 
-145 QQQQSQ
+145 
-151 PLPQQPPLPQPQ
+151 PL
-163 PQPQLSQQPPL
+163 
-174 PQPQPQLPQQPHL
+174 L
-187 SQSAARRYK
+187 SQSAARSYK
-196 TAGTEAAV
+196 TAGTEAAI
-204 AEAERQAREAVSRQ
+204 AEAEKQAYEAAPVSAPLPAPRV
-218 AQAQASPQEPFVP
+218 EPFVP
-231 SFPSEEGHADP
+231 AFPPGETVEKPALS
-242 FQPLVPSAEDPPAEP
+242 PPATESLSELP
-257 PARKVRRKK
+257 VRKVRRKK
-266 PPARKL
+266 PTVPKR
-272 KKPRTVKEK
+272 KKPHATNDSPRKSKREK
-281 KTEEEAETSSAAAPS
+281 PQDVSVSQEKVRQEDDSVESRPKSDEA
-296 RRMKRGTEK
+296 R
-305 ADAPLQEEDR
+305 
-315 QDGDASAAKADE
+315 
-327 EKQRETIEALQNEL
+327 QRETIEALQNEL

-346 MLVQVVGKE
+346 MLVQVVSKE
-355 KAPED
+355 KTPED
-360 EMSLQQALKQQ
+360 EVTLQQALKQQ
-371 EVDSDIVDDVVL
+371 EVEPDIIDDVVL
-383 QLPAETVL
+383 QLPAESIL
-391 ADRDTPLAL
+391 ADKDTPLAL
-400 EGLTKYLSDNV
+400 DSLTKYLADNV
-411 QMADG
+411 PMADG
-416 LELKARK
+416 LELKSRK

-448 VLEKGVSTAF
+448 VLEKGISTAF

-549 DIVDKFSVCK
+549 DIMDKFSVCK

-565 TKTDETKSLGIILNI
+565 TKTDETKSLGVILNI
-580 LRKKAMRL
+580 LRKKTMRL

-598 DDIVPAQAEKLAE
+598 DDIVPAQAGKLAE

>member
-1 MRIKVFQAATMKD
+1 MKD

-50 VTAALDET
+50 VTAALDEVT
-58 PRRPPKK
+58 RRPPKK

-72 LAELQAEEAGEGK
+72 LAELQAEEAGGGQK
-85 PVKSSVPLPLGHA
+85 PKSSVPLPQGHA
-98 GTAPAPAA
+98 SPMPAAPSAPPVRQTPEQRTAVPLPASRPAA
-106 AAAADA
+106 AA
-112 QAAQGEPPLTALPQ
+112 PQ
-126 PQQPQPQP
+126 S
-134 QLLQPQQPQLL
+134 LQPA
-145 QQQQSQ
+145 S
-151 PLPQQPPLPQPQ
+151 LPQQQR
-163 PQPQLSQQPPL
+163 
-174 PQPQPQLPQQPHL
+174 L
-187 SQSAARRYK
+187 SQSAARSYR

-204 AEAERQAREAVSRQ
+204 AAAERQAHAPAPASSAAVS
-218 AQAQASPQEPFVP
+218 AESFVP
-231 SFPSEEGHADP
+231 SFPQGNAQEDS
-242 FQPLVPSAEDPPAEP
+242 FQPLVPSAGEAPPKS
-257 PARKVRRKK
+257 PARKARRRKPAAPK
-266 PPARKL
+266 RRKACAAEAKGAAGEETARAASASRRAKREADEAAVSPQEKRQKAEAPPAKS
-272 KKPRTVKEK
+272 
-281 KTEEEAETSSAAAPS
+281 EEE
-296 RRMKRGTEK
+296 R
-305 ADAPLQEEDR
+305 
-315 QDGDASAAKADE
+315 
-327 EKQRETIEALQNEL
+327 QRETIEELQSEL

-346 MLVQVVGKE
+346 MLVQVVSKE
-355 KAPED
+355 KTPED

-371 EVDSDIVDDVVL
+371 EVEPDIIDDVVL
-383 QLPAETVL
+383 QLPAEAIL
-391 ADRDTPLAL
+391 ADKDTPLAL
-400 EGLTKYLSDNV
+400 EGLTKYLADNV

-416 LELKARK
+416 LELKSRK

-522 LKDFLAV
+522 LKEFLAV

-549 DIVDKFSVCK
+549 DILDKFSGCK

-580 LRKKAMRL
+580 LRRKEMRL

-598 DDIVPAQAEKLAE
+598 DDIVPAEAGKLAK

>member
-1 MRIKVFQAATMKD
+1 MKD

-50 VTAALDET
+50 VTAALDEVT
-58 PRRPPKK
+58 RRPPKK
-65 RAERLPT
+65 RSERLPT
-72 LAELQAEEAGEGK
+72 LAELQAEAAGGEMK
-85 PVKSSVPLPLGHA
+85 PKSAVPLPQGHA
-98 GTAPAPAA
+98 AA
-106 AAAADA
+106 LT
-112 QAAQGEPPLTALPQ
+112 QAAPVPVPAGSPVAPVPPLMQSAQ
-126 PQQPQPQP
+126 PM
-134 QLLQPQQPQLL
+134 
-145 QQQQSQ
+145 QQS
-151 PLPQQPPLPQPQ
+151 PPIE
-163 PQPQLSQQPPL
+163 SQQPM
-174 PQPQPQLPQQPHL
+174 QQPRL
-187 SQSAARRYK
+187 SQSAAKSYR

-204 AEAERQAREAVSRQ
+204 AEAARQARA
-218 AQAQASPQEPFVP
+218 ASPVAHGDASAEPFVP
-231 SFPSEEGHADP
+231 SFPSGKTPEAP
-242 FQPLVPSAEDPPAEP
+242 FQPLVPSAGEAPQEP
-257 PARKVRRKK
+257 PVRKARRRKPAQPKRRKVHAAEAKETAGVEVEREASSSRRGKHEDDE
-266 PPARKL
+266 AAASSQ
-272 KKPRTVKEK
+272 EK
-281 KTEEEAETSSAAAPS
+281 RREDESPSSKSEEE
-296 RRMKRGTEK
+296 R
-305 ADAPLQEEDR
+305 
-315 QDGDASAAKADE
+315 
-327 EKQRETIEALQNEL
+327 QRETIEELQNEL

-346 MLVQVVGKE
+346 MLVQVVSKE
-355 KAPED
+355 KTPED
-360 EMSLQQALKQQ
+360 EMSLQQVLKQQ
-371 EVDSDIVDDVVL
+371 EVESDIIDDVVL
-383 QLPAETVL
+383 QLPAEAIL
-391 ADRDTPLAL
+391 ADKDTPLAL
-400 EGLTKYLSDNV
+400 EGLKKYLADNV

-416 LELKARK
+416 LELKSRK

-448 VLEKGVSTAF
+448 VLEKGISTAF

-522 LKDFLAV
+522 LKEFLAV

-549 DIVDKFSVCK
+549 DIIDKFSVCK

-580 LRKKAMRL
+580 LRRKEMRL

-598 DDIVPAQAEKLAE
+598 DDIVPAEAGKLAE

>member
-1 MRIKVFQAATMKD
+1 MRIKVFQAATMKE

-50 VTAALDET
+50 VTAALDEVT
-58 PRRPPKK
+58 RRPPKK
-65 RAERLPT
+65 RPERLPT
-72 LAELQAEEAGEGK
+72 LAELQAEAAGGETK
-85 PVKSSVPLPLGHA
+85 PKSAVPLPQGHA
-98 GTAPAPAA
+98 AALPQAAPAA
-106 AAAADA
+106 LAQQVSVPVPTGPPAAPM
-112 QAAQGEPPLTALPQ
+112 PPLMQSAQ
-126 PQQPQPQP
+126 PMQPMQ
-134 QLLQPQQPQLL
+134 
-145 QQQQSQ
+145 Q
-151 PLPQQPPLPQPQ
+151 PLPIE
-163 PQPQLSQQPPL
+163 SQQPM
-174 PQPQPQLPQQPHL
+174 QQPRL
-187 SQSAARRYK
+187 SQSAAKSYR

-204 AEAERQAREAVSRQ
+204 AEAARQARA
-218 AQAQASPQEPFVP
+218 AAPAAPDDASAEPFVP
-231 SFPSEEGHADP
+231 SFPSGKTPEAP
-242 FQPLVPSAEDPPAEP
+242 FQPLVPSAGKAPQES
-257 PARKVRRKK
+257 PARKARRRK
-266 PPARKL
+266 PAQPKRRK
-272 KKPRTVKEK
+272 VHAAEAKEAAGA
-281 KTEEEAETSSAAAPS
+281 EAETSSS
-296 RRMKRGTEK
+296 RRVKR
-305 ADAPLQEEDR
+305 EEDEA
-315 QDGDASAAKADE
+315 ASSQEKRREDESLPAKSE
-327 EKQRETIEALQNEL
+327 EERQRETIEELQNEL

-346 MLVQVVGKE
+346 MLVQVVSKE
-355 KAPED
+355 KTPED

-371 EVDSDIVDDVVL
+371 EVESDIIDDVVL
-383 QLPAETVL
+383 QLPAEAIL
-391 ADRDTPLAL
+391 ADKDTPLAL
-400 EGLTKYLSDNV
+400 EGLTKYLADNV

-416 LELKARK
+416 LELKSRK

-448 VLEKGVSTAF
+448 VLEKGISTAF

-522 LKDFLAV
+522 LKEFLAV

-549 DIVDKFSVCK
+549 DIIDKFSVCK

-580 LRKKAMRL
+580 LRRKEMRL

-598 DDIVPAQAEKLAE
+598 DDIVPAEAGKLAE

>member
-1 MRIKVFQAATMKD
+1 MKD

-50 VTAALDET
+50 VTAALDEVT
-58 PRRPPKK
+58 RRPPKK
-65 RAERLPT
+65 RSERLPT
-72 LAELQAEEAGEGK
+72 LAELQAEAAGGETK
-85 PVKSSVPLPLGHA
+85 PKSAVPLPQGHA
-98 GTAPAPAA
+98 AALTQAAPVAPAQQAPVPVPAGSPVA
-106 AAAADA
+106 PV
-112 QAAQGEPPLTALPQ
+112 PPLMQSAQ
-126 PQQPQPQP
+126 PM
-134 QLLQPQQPQLL
+134 
-145 QQQQSQ
+145 QQS
-151 PLPQQPPLPQPQ
+151 PPIE
-163 PQPQLSQQPPL
+163 SQQPM
-174 PQPQPQLPQQPHL
+174 QQPRL
-187 SQSAARRYK
+187 SQSAAKSYR

-204 AEAERQAREAVSRQ
+204 AEAARQARA
-218 AQAQASPQEPFVP
+218 ASPVAHGDASAESFVP
-231 SFPSEEGHADP
+231 SFPSGKTPEAP
-242 FQPLVPSAEDPPAEP
+242 FQPLVPSAGEAPQEP
-257 PARKVRRKK
+257 PVRKARRRKPAQPKRRKVHAAEAKETAGVEVEREASSSRRGKREEDE
-266 PPARKL
+266 AAASSQ
-272 KKPRTVKEK
+272 EK
-281 KTEEEAETSSAAAPS
+281 RREDESPSSKSEEE
-296 RRMKRGTEK
+296 R
-305 ADAPLQEEDR
+305 
-315 QDGDASAAKADE
+315 
-327 EKQRETIEALQNEL
+327 QRETIEELQNEL

-346 MLVQVVGKE
+346 MLVQVVSKE
-355 KAPED
+355 KTPED
-360 EMSLQQALKQQ
+360 EMSLQQVLKQQ
-371 EVDSDIVDDVVL
+371 EVESDIIDDVVL
-383 QLPAETVL
+383 QLPAEAIL
-391 ADRDTPLAL
+391 ADKDTPLAL
-400 EGLTKYLSDNV
+400 EGLKKYLADNV

-416 LELKARK
+416 LELKSRK

-448 VLEKGVSTAF
+448 VLEKGISTAF

-522 LKDFLAV
+522 LKEFLAV

-549 DIVDKFSVCK
+549 DIIDKFSVCK

-580 LRKKAMRL
+580 LRRKEMRL

-598 DDIVPAQAEKLAE
+598 DDIVPAEAGKLAE

>member
-1 MRIKVFQAATMKD
+1 MKD

-50 VTAALDET
+50 VTAALDEVT
-58 PRRPPKK
+58 RRPPKK
-65 RAERLPT
+65 RSERLPT
-72 LAELQAEEAGEGK
+72 LAELQAEAAGGETK
-85 PVKSSVPLPLGHA
+85 PKSAVPLPQGHA
-98 GTAPAPAA
+98 AALTQAAPVAPAQQAPVPVPAGSPVA
-106 AAAADA
+106 PV
-112 QAAQGEPPLTALPQ
+112 PPLMQSAQ
-126 PQQPQPQP
+126 PM
-134 QLLQPQQPQLL
+134 
-145 QQQQSQ
+145 
-151 PLPQQPPLPQPQ
+151 QQPPPIE
-163 PQPQLSQQPPL
+163 SQQPR
-174 PQPQPQLPQQPHL
+174 L
-187 SQSAARRYK
+187 SQSAAKSYR

-204 AEAERQAREAVSRQ
+204 AEAARQARA
-218 AQAQASPQEPFVP
+218 ASPVAHGDASAEPFVP
-231 SFPSEEGHADP
+231 SFPSGKTPEAP
-242 FQPLVPSAEDPPAEP
+242 FQPLVPSAGEAPQEP
-257 PARKVRRKK
+257 PVRKARRRKPAQPKRRKVHAAEAKETAGVEVEREASSSRRGKREEDE
-266 PPARKL
+266 AAASSQ
-272 KKPRTVKEK
+272 EK
-281 KTEEEAETSSAAAPS
+281 WREDESPSSKSEEE
-296 RRMKRGTEK
+296 R
-305 ADAPLQEEDR
+305 
-315 QDGDASAAKADE
+315 
-327 EKQRETIEALQNEL
+327 QRETIEELQNEL

-346 MLVQVVGKE
+346 MLVQVVSKE
-355 KAPED
+355 KTPED
-360 EMSLQQALKQQ
+360 EMSLQQVLKQQ
-371 EVDSDIVDDVVL
+371 EVESDIIDDVVL
-383 QLPAETVL
+383 QLPAEAIL
-391 ADRDTPLAL
+391 ADKDTPLAL
-400 EGLTKYLSDNV
+400 EGLKKYLADNV

-416 LELKARK
+416 LELKSRK

-448 VLEKGVSTAF
+448 VLEKGISTAF

-522 LKDFLAV
+522 LKEFLAV

-549 DIVDKFSVCK
+549 DIIDKFSVCK

-580 LRKKAMRL
+580 LHRKEMRL

-598 DDIVPAQAEKLAE
+598 DDIVPAEAGKLAE

>member
-1 MRIKVFQAATMKD
+1 MKD
-14 AMAQVKDELGDDAV
+14 AMAQVKEELGDDAV

-50 VTAALDET
+50 VTAALDEVT
-58 PRRPPKK
+58 RRPPKK
-65 RAERLPT
+65 RPERLPT
-72 LAELQAEEAGEGK
+72 LAELQAEAAGGETK
-85 PVKSSVPLPLGHA
+85 PKSAVPLPQGHA
-98 GTAPAPAA
+98 ATLPQAASATLPQVASAALAQQVSVPVPAGPPAA
-106 AAAADA
+106 PM
-112 QAAQGEPPLTALPQ
+112 PPLMQSAQ
-126 PQQPQPQP
+126 PMQ
-134 QLLQPQQPQLL
+134 
-145 QQQQSQ
+145 Q
-151 PLPQQPPLPQPQ
+151 PLPIE
-163 PQPQLSQQPPL
+163 SQQPM
-174 PQPQPQLPQQPHL
+174 QQPRL
-187 SQSAARRYK
+187 SQSAAKSYR

-204 AEAERQAREAVSRQ
+204 AEAARQARA
-218 AQAQASPQEPFVP
+218 AAPAMPGDASAEPFVP
-231 SFPSEEGHADP
+231 SFPSGKAPETP
-242 FQPLVPSAEDPPAEP
+242 FQPLAPSAGEAPQ
-257 PARKVRRKK
+257 K
-266 PPARKL
+266 PPARKARRR
-272 KKPRTVKEK
+272 KPAQPKRRKVHAAEAKE
-281 KTEEEAETSSAAAPS
+281 TAGAEAETPSS
-296 RRMKRGTEK
+296 RRVKR
-305 ADAPLQEEDR
+305 EEDEA
-315 QDGDASAAKADE
+315 ASSQEKRREDESPSAKSE
-327 EKQRETIEALQNEL
+327 EERQRETIEELQNEL

-346 MLVQVVGKE
+346 MLVQVVSKE
-355 KAPED
+355 KTPED

-371 EVDSDIVDDVVL
+371 EVESDIIDDVVL
-383 QLPAETVL
+383 QLPAEAIL
-391 ADRDTPLAL
+391 ADKDTPLAL
-400 EGLTKYLSDNV
+400 EGLTKYLADNV

-416 LELKARK
+416 LELKSRK

-448 VLEKGVSTAF
+448 VLEKGISTAF

-522 LKDFLAV
+522 LKEFLAV

-549 DIVDKFSVCK
+549 DIIDKFSVCK

-580 LRKKAMRL
+580 LRRKEMRL

-598 DDIVPAQAEKLAE
+598 DDIVPAEAGKLAE

>member
-1 MRIKVFQAATMKD
+1 MKE

-50 VTAALDET
+50 VTAALDEVT
-58 PRRPPKK
+58 RRPPKK

-72 LAELQAEEAGEGK
+72 LAELQAEEAGGGQK
-85 PVKSSVPLPLGHA
+85 PKSSVPLPQGHA
-98 GTAPAPAA
+98 SPMPAAPSAPPARQTPEQRTAVPLPASRPAA
-106 AAAADA
+106 AAPQSLQPAS
-112 QAAQGEPPLTALPQ
+112 LP
-126 PQQPQPQP
+126 PQQR
-134 QLLQPQQPQLL
+134 
-145 QQQQSQ
+145 
-151 PLPQQPPLPQPQ
+151 
-163 PQPQLSQQPPL
+163 
-174 PQPQPQLPQQPHL
+174 L
-187 SQSAARRYK
+187 SQSAARSYR

-204 AEAERQAREAVSRQ
+204 AAAERQAHAPAPASSAAVS
-218 AQAQASPQEPFVP
+218 AESFVP
-231 SFPSEEGHADP
+231 SFPQGNAQEDS
-242 FQPLVPSAEDPPAEP
+242 FQPLVPSAGEAPPKS
-257 PARKVRRKK
+257 PARKARRRKPAAPK
-266 PPARKL
+266 RRKACAAEAKGAAGEETARAASASRRAKREADEAAVSPQEKRQKAEAPPAKS
-272 KKPRTVKEK
+272 
-281 KTEEEAETSSAAAPS
+281 EEE
-296 RRMKRGTEK
+296 R
-305 ADAPLQEEDR
+305 
-315 QDGDASAAKADE
+315 
-327 EKQRETIEALQNEL
+327 QRETIEELQSEL

-346 MLVQVVGKE
+346 MLVQVVSKE
-355 KAPED
+355 KTPED

-371 EVDSDIVDDVVL
+371 EVEPDIIDDVVL
-383 QLPAETVL
+383 QLPAEAIL
-391 ADRDTPLAL
+391 ADKDTPLAL
-400 EGLTKYLSDNV
+400 EGLTKYLADNV

-416 LELKARK
+416 LELKSRK

-522 LKDFLAV
+522 LKEFLAV

-549 DIVDKFSVCK
+549 DILDKFSGCK

-580 LRKKAMRL
+580 LRRKEMRL

-598 DDIVPAQAEKLAE
+598 DDIVPAEAGKLAK

>member
-1 MRIKVFQAATMKD
+1 MKE

-50 VTAALDET
+50 VTAALDEVT
-58 PRRPPKK
+58 RRPPKK

-72 LAELQAEEAGEGK
+72 LAELQAEEAGGGQK
-85 PVKSSVPLPLGHA
+85 PKSSVPLPQGHA
-98 GTAPAPAA
+98 SPMPAA
-106 AAAADA
+106 PSA
-112 QAAQGEPPLTALPQ
+112 PPVRQTPEQRTAVPLPASRPVAVA
-126 PQQPQPQP
+126 PQS
-134 QLLQPQQPQLL
+134 LQPA
-145 QQQQSQ
+145 S
-151 PLPQQPPLPQPQ
+151 LPQQQR
-163 PQPQLSQQPPL
+163 
-174 PQPQPQLPQQPHL
+174 L
-187 SQSAARRYK
+187 SQSAARSYR

-204 AEAERQAREAVSRQ
+204 AAAERQAHAPAPASSAAVS
-218 AQAQASPQEPFVP
+218 AESFVP
-231 SFPSEEGHADP
+231 SFPQGNAQEASFE
-242 FQPLVPSAEDPPAEP
+242 PLVPSAGEAPPKS
-257 PARKVRRKK
+257 PARKARRRKPAAPK
-266 PPARKL
+266 RRKACAAEAKGAAGEETARAASASRRAKREADEAAVSPQEKRQKAEAPPAKS
-272 KKPRTVKEK
+272 
-281 KTEEEAETSSAAAPS
+281 EEE
-296 RRMKRGTEK
+296 R
-305 ADAPLQEEDR
+305 
-315 QDGDASAAKADE
+315 
-327 EKQRETIEALQNEL
+327 QRETIEELQSEL

-346 MLVQVVGKE
+346 MLVQVVSKE
-355 KAPED
+355 KTPED

-371 EVDSDIVDDVVL
+371 EVEPDIIDDVVL
-383 QLPAETVL
+383 QLPAEAIL
-391 ADRDTPLAL
+391 ADKDTPLAL
-400 EGLTKYLSDNV
+400 EGLTKYLADNV

-416 LELKARK
+416 LELKSRK

-522 LKDFLAV
+522 LKEFLAV

-549 DIVDKFSVCK
+549 DILDKFSGCK

-580 LRKKAMRL
+580 LRRKEMRL

-598 DDIVPAQAEKLAE
+598 DDIVPAEAGKLAK

>member
-50 VTAALDET
+50 VTAALDEVT
-58 PRRPPKK
+58 RRPPKK
-65 RAERLPT
+65 RPERLPT
-72 LAELQAEEAGEGK
+72 LAELQAEAAGGETK
-85 PVKSSVPLPLGHA
+85 PKSAVPLPQGHA
-98 GTAPAPAA
+98 ATLPQAASATLPQVASAALAQQVSVPVPAGPPAA
-106 AAAADA
+106 PV
-112 QAAQGEPPLTALPQ
+112 PPLMQSAQ
-126 PQQPQPQP
+126 PVQQPR
-134 QLLQPQQPQLL
+134 
-145 QQQQSQ
+145 
-151 PLPQQPPLPQPQ
+151 
-163 PQPQLSQQPPL
+163 
-174 PQPQPQLPQQPHL
+174 L
-187 SQSAARRYK
+187 SQSAAKSYR

-204 AEAERQAREAVSRQ
+204 AEAARQARA
-218 AQAQASPQEPFVP
+218 AAPAAPGDASAEPFVP
-231 SFPSEEGHADP
+231 SFPSGKAPEAP
-242 FQPLVPSAEDPPAEP
+242 FQPFVPSAGEAPQ
-257 PARKVRRKK
+257 K
-266 PPARKL
+266 PPARKARRR
-272 KKPRTVKEK
+272 KPAQPKRRKVHAAEAKETAGVEAEREASSSRRVKREEDEAASSQEK
-281 KTEEEAETSSAAAPS
+281 RREDESPSAKSEEE
-296 RRMKRGTEK
+296 R
-305 ADAPLQEEDR
+305 
-315 QDGDASAAKADE
+315 
-327 EKQRETIEALQNEL
+327 QRETIEELQNEL

-346 MLVQVVGKE
+346 MLVQVVSKE
-355 KAPED
+355 KTPED
-360 EMSLQQALKQQ
+360 EMSLQQVLKQQ
-371 EVDSDIVDDVVL
+371 EVESDIIDDVVL
-383 QLPAETVL
+383 QLPAEAIL
-391 ADRDTPLAL
+391 ADKDTPLAL
-400 EGLTKYLSDNV
+400 EGLTKYLADNV

-416 LELKARK
+416 LELKSRK

-448 VLEKGVSTAF
+448 VLEKGISTAF

-522 LKDFLAV
+522 LKEFLAV

-549 DIVDKFSVCK
+549 DIIDKFSVCK

-580 LRKKAMRL
+580 LRRKEMRL

-598 DDIVPAQAEKLAE
+598 DDIVPAEAGKLAE

>member
-1 MRIKVFQAATMKD
+1 MKD

-50 VTAALDET
+50 VTAALDEVT
-58 PRRPPKK
+58 RRPPKK
-65 RAERLPT
+65 RPERLPT
-72 LAELQAEEAGEGK
+72 LAELQAEAAGGETK
-85 PVKSSVPLPLGHA
+85 LKSAVPLPQGHA
-98 GTAPAPAA
+98 A
-106 AAAADA
+106 
-112 QAAQGEPPLTALPQ
+112 ALPQ
-126 PQQPQPQP
+126 AVSAALAQQVSVPVPTGPPAAPMPPLMQSAQPMQP
-134 QLLQPQQPQLL
+134 MQ
-145 QQQQSQ
+145 Q
-151 PLPQQPPLPQPQ
+151 PLPIE
-163 PQPQLSQQPPL
+163 SQQPM
-174 PQPQPQLPQQPHL
+174 QQPRL
-187 SQSAARRYK
+187 SQSAAKSYR

-204 AEAERQAREAVSRQ
+204 AEAARQARA
-218 AQAQASPQEPFVP
+218 AAPAAPDDASAEPFVP
-231 SFPSEEGHADP
+231 SFPSGKAPEAP
-242 FQPLVPSAEDPPAEP
+242 FQPLVPSAGEAPQKS
-257 PARKVRRKK
+257 PARKARRRK
-266 PPARKL
+266 PAQPKRRKVHAAEA
-272 KKPRTVKEK
+272 KETAGVEVEREASSSRRVKREEDEAASSQEK
-281 KTEEEAETSSAAAPS
+281 RREDGSPTAKSEEE
-296 RRMKRGTEK
+296 R
-305 ADAPLQEEDR
+305 
-315 QDGDASAAKADE
+315 
-327 EKQRETIEALQNEL
+327 QRETIEELQNEL

-346 MLVQVVGKE
+346 MLVQVVSKE
-355 KAPED
+355 KTPED
-360 EMSLQQALKQQ
+360 EMSLQQVLKQQ
-371 EVDSDIVDDVVL
+371 EVESDIIDDVVL
-383 QLPAETVL
+383 QLPAEAIL
-391 ADRDTPLAL
+391 ADKDTPLAL
-400 EGLTKYLSDNV
+400 DGLTKYLADNV

-416 LELKARK
+416 LELKSRK

-448 VLEKGVSTAF
+448 VLEKGISTAF

-580 LRKKAMRL
+580 LRRKEMRL

-598 DDIVPAQAEKLAE
+598 DDIVPAEAGKLAE

>member
-50 VTAALDET
+50 VTAALDEVT
-58 PRRPPKK
+58 RRPPKK
-65 RAERLPT
+65 RPERLPT
-72 LAELQAEEAGEGK
+72 LAELQAEAAGGETK
-85 PVKSSVPLPLGHA
+85 PKSAVPLPQGHA
-98 GTAPAPAA
+98 V
-106 AAAADA
+106 
-112 QAAQGEPPLTALPQ
+112 ALPQ
-126 PQQPQPQP
+126 AASAALAQQVSVPVPTGPPAAPVPPLMQSAQPM
-134 QLLQPQQPQLL
+134 
-145 QQQQSQ
+145 
-151 PLPQQPPLPQPQ
+151 QQPPPIE
-163 PQPQLSQQPPL
+163 SQQPM
-174 PQPQPQLPQQPHL
+174 QQPRL
-187 SQSAARRYK
+187 SQSAAKSYR

-204 AEAERQAREAVSRQ
+204 AEAARQARA
-218 AQAQASPQEPFVP
+218 ASPVAHGGASAEPFVP
-231 SFPSEEGHADP
+231 SFPSGKTPEDP
-242 FQPLVPSAEDPPAEP
+242 FQPLVPSAGEAPQEP
-257 PARKVRRKK
+257 PVRKARRRKPAQPKRRKVHAAEAKETAGVEVEREVSSSRRGKREEDE
-266 PPARKL
+266 AAASSQ
-272 KKPRTVKEK
+272 EK
-281 KTEEEAETSSAAAPS
+281 RREDESPSSKSEEE
-296 RRMKRGTEK
+296 R
-305 ADAPLQEEDR
+305 
-315 QDGDASAAKADE
+315 
-327 EKQRETIEALQNEL
+327 QRETIEELQNEL

-346 MLVQVVGKE
+346 MLVQVVSKE
-355 KAPED
+355 KTPED
-360 EMSLQQALKQQ
+360 EMSLQQVLKQQ
-371 EVDSDIVDDVVL
+371 EVESDIIDDVVL
-383 QLPAETVL
+383 QLPAEAIL
-391 ADRDTPLAL
+391 ADKDTPLAL
-400 EGLTKYLSDNV
+400 EGLKKYLADNV

-416 LELKARK
+416 LELKSRK

-448 VLEKGVSTAF
+448 VLEKGISTAF

-522 LKDFLAV
+522 LKEFLAV

-549 DIVDKFSVCK
+549 DIIDKFSVCK

-580 LRKKAMRL
+580 LRRKEMRL

-598 DDIVPAQAEKLAE
+598 DDIVPAEAGKLAE

>member
-1 MRIKVFQAATMKD
+1 MRIKVFQAATMKE

-35 KKGGILGYGAKEIFE
+35 KKGGILGYGAKEFFE

-58 PRRPPKK
+58 PRRPPRK

-72 LAELQAEEAGEGK
+72 LAELQAQEAGVEE
-85 PVKSSVPLPLGHA
+85 PPKSAVPLPQGRA
-98 GTAPAPAA
+98 GAPAA
-106 AAAADA
+106 PVPTPAPTVAPLPAAAPASAAWETNTA
-112 QAAQGEPPLTALPQ
+112 QAA
-126 PQQPQPQP
+126 
-134 QLLQPQQPQLL
+134 LQPQMTLPAAAVQPQAR
-145 QQQQSQ
+145 QR
-151 PLPQQPPLPQPQ
+151 PQPR
-163 PQPQLSQQPPL
+163 LSQN
-174 PQPQPQLPQQPHL
+174 
-187 SQSAARRYK
+187 AAKSYR
-196 TAGTEAAV
+196 TAGTEAALV
-204 AEAERQAREAVSRQ
+204 EAERRVRGAASAAPQPAG
-218 AQAQASPQEPFVP
+218 ASPQPAPAEPFVP
-231 SFPSEEGHADP
+231 SFPSEERTAP
-242 FQPLVPSAEDPPAEP
+242 FEPLAAGAEESVA
-257 PARKVRRKK
+257 PARKPRRRKAAPARRKK
-266 PPARKL
+266 PRAPEA
-272 KKPRTVKEK
+272 
-281 KTEEEAETSSAAAPS
+281 TEAMEEAAPAPS
-296 RRMKRGTEK
+296 RREKREAPQETALPPETEAM
-305 ADAPLQEEDR
+305 ADDETAPVK
-315 QDGDASAAKADE
+315 SDE
-327 EKQRETIEALQNEL
+327 ERQRETIEALQNEL

-346 MLVQVVGKE
+346 MLVEVVSKE
-355 KAPED
+355 KASED
-360 EMSLQQALKQQ
+360 ELSLQQVLKQQ
-371 EVDSDIVDDVVL
+371 EVEPDIIDDVVL
-383 QLPAETVL
+383 QLPAEAIL
-391 ADRDTPLAL
+391 AAKDTPLAL
-400 EGLTKYLSDNV
+400 DGLTKYLADNV

-416 LELKARK
+416 LELRSRK
-423 RKIAALLGPTGV
+423 RKIVALLGPTGV

-448 VLEKGVSTAF
+448 VLEKGISTAF

-541 TTKNEDAK
+541 TTKNEDAR
-549 DIVDKFSVCK
+549 DIIDKFSACK

-565 TKTDETKSLGIILNI
+565 TKTDETRSLGIILNI
-580 LRKKAMRL
+580 LRKKDMRL

-598 DDIVPAQAEKLAE
+598 DDIVPAEPGKLAE

>member
-1 MRIKVFQAATMKD
+1 MKD

-50 VTAALDET
+50 VTAALDEVT
-58 PRRPPKK
+58 RRPPKK
-65 RAERLPT
+65 RSERLPT
-72 LAELQAEEAGEGK
+72 LAELQAEAAGGETK
-85 PVKSSVPLPLGHA
+85 PKSAVPLPQGHA
-98 GTAPAPAA
+98 AALTQAAPVAPAQQAPVPVPAGSPVA
-106 AAAADA
+106 PV
-112 QAAQGEPPLTALPQ
+112 PPLMQSRQ
-126 PQQPQPQP
+126 PM
-134 QLLQPQQPQLL
+134 
-145 QQQQSQ
+145 
-151 PLPQQPPLPQPQ
+151 QQPPPIE
-163 PQPQLSQQPPL
+163 SQQPM
-174 PQPQPQLPQQPHL
+174 QQPRL
-187 SQSAARRYK
+187 SQSAAKSYR

-204 AEAERQAREAVSRQ
+204 AEAARQARA
-218 AQAQASPQEPFVP
+218 ASPVAHGDASAESFVP
-231 SFPSEEGHADP
+231 SFPSGKTPEAP
-242 FQPLVPSAEDPPAEP
+242 FQPLVPSAGEAPQEP
-257 PARKVRRKK
+257 PVRKARRRKPAQPKRRKVHAAEAKETAGVEVEREASSSRRGKREEDE
-266 PPARKL
+266 AAASSQ
-272 KKPRTVKEK
+272 EK
-281 KTEEEAETSSAAAPS
+281 RREDESPSSKSEEE
-296 RRMKRGTEK
+296 R
-305 ADAPLQEEDR
+305 
-315 QDGDASAAKADE
+315 
-327 EKQRETIEALQNEL
+327 QRETIEELQNEL

-346 MLVQVVGKE
+346 MLVQVVSKE
-355 KAPED
+355 KTPED
-360 EMSLQQALKQQ
+360 EMSLQQVLKQQ
-371 EVDSDIVDDVVL
+371 EVESDIIDDVVL
-383 QLPAETVL
+383 QLPAEAIL
-391 ADRDTPLAL
+391 ADKDTPLAL
-400 EGLTKYLSDNV
+400 EGLKKYLADNV

-416 LELKARK
+416 LELKSRK

-448 VLEKGVSTAF
+448 VLEKGISTAF

-522 LKDFLAV
+522 LKEFLAV

-549 DIVDKFSVCK
+549 DIIDKFSVCK

-580 LRKKAMRL
+580 LRRKEMRL

-598 DDIVPAQAEKLAE
+598 DDIVPAEAGKLAE

>member
-1 MRIKVFQAATMKD
+1 MKE

-50 VTAALDET
+50 VTAALDEVT
-58 PRRPPKK
+58 RRPPKK

-72 LAELQAEEAGEGK
+72 LAELQAEEAGGGQK
-85 PVKSSVPLPLGHA
+85 PKSSVPLPQGHA
-98 GTAPAPAA
+98 SPMPAAPSAPPVRQTPEQRTAVPLPASRPAA
-106 AAAADA
+106 AAPQSLQPAS
-112 QAAQGEPPLTALPQ
+112 LP
-126 PQQPQPQP
+126 PQQR
-134 QLLQPQQPQLL
+134 
-145 QQQQSQ
+145 
-151 PLPQQPPLPQPQ
+151 
-163 PQPQLSQQPPL
+163 
-174 PQPQPQLPQQPHL
+174 L
-187 SQSAARRYK
+187 SQSAARSYR

-204 AEAERQAREAVSRQ
+204 AAAERQAYAPAPASSAAVS
-218 AQAQASPQEPFVP
+218 AESFVP
-231 SFPSEEGHADP
+231 SFPQGNAQEDS
-242 FQPLVPSAEDPPAEP
+242 FQPLVPSAGEAPPKS
-257 PARKVRRKK
+257 PARKARRRKPAAPK
-266 PPARKL
+266 RRKACAAEAKGAAGEETARAASASRRAKREADEAAVSPQEKRQKAEAPPAKS
-272 KKPRTVKEK
+272 
-281 KTEEEAETSSAAAPS
+281 EEE
-296 RRMKRGTEK
+296 R
-305 ADAPLQEEDR
+305 
-315 QDGDASAAKADE
+315 
-327 EKQRETIEALQNEL
+327 QRETIEELQSEL

-346 MLVQVVGKE
+346 MLVQVVSKE
-355 KAPED
+355 KTPED

-371 EVDSDIVDDVVL
+371 EVEPDIIDDVVL
-383 QLPAETVL
+383 QLPAEAIL
-391 ADRDTPLAL
+391 ADKDTPLAL
-400 EGLTKYLSDNV
+400 EGLTKYLADNV

-416 LELKARK
+416 LELKSRK

-522 LKDFLAV
+522 LKEFLAV

-549 DIVDKFSVCK
+549 DILDKFSGCK

-580 LRKKAMRL
+580 LRRKEMRL

-598 DDIVPAQAEKLAE
+598 DDIVPAEAGKLAK

>member
-50 VTAALDET
+50 VTAALDEVT
-58 PRRPPKK
+58 RRPPKK
-65 RAERLPT
+65 RPERLPT
-72 LAELQAEEAGEGK
+72 LAELQAEAAGGETK
-85 PVKSSVPLPLGHA
+85 PKSAVPLPQGHA
-98 GTAPAPAA
+98 A
-106 AAAADA
+106 
-112 QAAQGEPPLTALPQ
+112 ALPQ
-126 PQQPQPQP
+126 AVPAAPAQQVSVPVPTGPPAAPMPPLMQSAQPMQP
-134 QLLQPQQPQLL
+134 MQ
-145 QQQQSQ
+145 Q
-151 PLPQQPPLPQPQ
+151 PLPIE
-163 PQPQLSQQPPL
+163 SQQPR
-174 PQPQPQLPQQPHL
+174 L
-187 SQSAARRYK
+187 SQSAAKSYR

-204 AEAERQAREAVSRQ
+204 AEAARQARA
-218 AQAQASPQEPFVP
+218 AAPASPDDASAEPFVP
-231 SFPSEEGHADP
+231 SFPSGKVPEAP
-242 FQPLVPSAEDPPAEP
+242 FQPLVPSAGEAPQES
-257 PARKVRRKK
+257 PARKARRRK
-266 PPARKL
+266 PAQPKRRKVHAAEA
-272 KKPRTVKEK
+272 KEAAGAEVEREASSSRRVKREEDEAASSQEK
-281 KTEEEAETSSAAAPS
+281 RREDESPSVKSEEE
-296 RRMKRGTEK
+296 R
-305 ADAPLQEEDR
+305 
-315 QDGDASAAKADE
+315 
-327 EKQRETIEALQNEL
+327 QRETIEELQNEL

-346 MLVQVVGKE
+346 MLVQVVSKE
-355 KAPED
+355 KTPED
-360 EMSLQQALKQQ
+360 EMSLQQVLKQQ
-371 EVDSDIVDDVVL
+371 EVESDIIDDVVL
-383 QLPAETVL
+383 QLPAEAIL
-391 ADRDTPLAL
+391 ADKDTPLAL
-400 EGLTKYLSDNV
+400 DGLTKYLADNV

-416 LELKARK
+416 LELKSRK

-448 VLEKGVSTAF
+448 VLEKGISTAF

-522 LKDFLAV
+522 LKEFLAV

-549 DIVDKFSVCK
+549 DIIDKFSVCK

-580 LRKKAMRL
+580 LRRKEMRL

-598 DDIVPAQAEKLAE
+598 DDIVPAEAGKLAE